1 MKVHDCDNEQKI
13 APHLINNSVR
23 ESIGS
28 AAAGTSRDGRP
39 SVGVLKYSLDGALYF
54 LNELGAES
62 FSLGFVVGGR
72 LIKLSLRGG

>member
-1 MKVHDCDNEQKI
+1 
-13 APHLINNSVR
+13 
-23 ESIGS
+23 
-28 AAAGTSRDGRP
+28 
-39 SVGVLKYSLDGALYF
+39 LKYSLDGALYF